1 MEYRLLGSTDLR
13 VSVLGLG
20 CNRLG
25 GARSGRTR
33 ADMARLLEGA
43 VDAGVTFFDT
53 ADVYMGGESERL
65 LGEVLGRRR
74 REVVIAT
81 KVGSGRWLP
90 GDLAAR
96 VRSWSRTVGW
106 PPRWLRCASRLTNLV
121 LADRRWSPR
130 YLRRAVEESRR
141 RLRMDSLDVLQL
153 HSPPTSVMHQQDILA
168 FLERLRAE
176 GAIRFYG
183 ASFGRWPGS
192 GIPERAGLSTL
203 QFPVSVVEER
213 AIRVALD
220 AAAARGLG
228 VIGNQP
234 FKKGAL
240 LTADPPAHGTSR
252 FDGTRSLAQAVLR
265 ASIQLGP
272 STMLVGTTSVAHLRE
287 NIAAVDTPPLG
298 CGEIERLRSMLAVGL
313 AAARV
318 SFGGPAREGPAAG
331 LGSSRAW
338 S

>member
-25 GARSGRTR
+25 GVRAGQTRT
-33 ADMARLLEGA
+33 DLVRLLEGA

-53 ADVYMGGESERL
+53 ADIYMEGESERL

-81 KVGSGRWLP
+81 KVGSWRWLP
-90 GDLAAR
+90 RDLAAR
-96 VRSWSRTVGW
+96 LRSWPRTVRRR
-106 PPRWLRCASRLTNLV
+106 PRWLRCASGLRNLV
-121 LADRRWSPR
+121 MAGSRWSPR
-130 YLRRAVEESRR
+130 YLRRAVDESRR

-153 HSPPTSVMHQQDILA
+153 HSPPTTVMQQQDILTL
-168 FLERLRAE
+168 LERLRAE

-183 ASFGRWPGS
+183 ASFGRWPGGS
-192 GIPERAGLSTL
+192 MPERAGLSTL
-203 QFPVSVVEER
+203 QVPVSIVEER
-213 AIRVALD
+213 AIRAALD

-240 LTADPPAHGTSR
+240 LAADPPGRGGSPL
-252 FDGTRSLAQAVLR
+252 DGRRSLAQAMLR

-272 STMLVGTTSVAHLRE
+272 STVLVGTTSLAHLRE
-287 NIAAVDTPPLG
+287 NIAAVDTPPLAAS
-298 CGEIERLRSMLAVGL
+298 EIERLRSVL
-313 AAARV
+313 
-318 SFGGPAREGPAAG
+318 PARSAAG
-331 LGSSRAW
+331 
-338 S
+338 